1 MQLEVIGAKFFRA
14 PTLKRCFADLPTFS
28 QLFLIQVPDFHGDSL
43 LLHDH
48 H

>member
-1 MQLEVIGAKFFRA
+1 
-14 PTLKRCFADLPTFS
+14 LPTFS

-43 LLHDH
+43 LLNDH